1 MHYLNLIRKL
11 YLCDMNLKIS
21 VLSLSKFLVIIGL
34 LAAIAFPSFAEENAK
49 EEAKEKKASGFI
61 SAGGSLSSG
70 NINKADVKATGG
82 LSVADSTLEF
92 VMGGKYTYSESEH
105 KTKNNGIELNSKIDF
120 MPYRKWSPLIAF
132 EYLHNAYKGYNFR
145 LDLVAGAKY
154 NICSKPKV
162 YDYSISLAGLYDV
175 VDYTDDKKTLD
186 DNAFRLSLRPKIKQ
200 KLGNLFLIEKLFYQP
215 KFVDFNDYLIK
226 NETELE
232 CKITSIF
239 YLSVIYEFD
248 YRSTL
253 PPIKENQTYE
263 HSDHSLEVALKIKL

>member
-1 MHYLNLIRKL
+1 M
-11 YLCDMNLKIS
+11 
-21 VLSLSKFLVIIGL
+21 
-34 LAAIAFPSFAEENAK
+34 
-49 EEAKEKKASGFI
+49 
-61 SAGGSLSSG
+61 
-70 NINKADVKATGG
+70 
-82 LSVADSTLEF
+82 ADSTLEF

-105 KTKNNGIELNSKIDF
+105 KTKNNGIELNSKVDF

-132 EYLHNAYKGYNFR
+132 EYLHNAYKGYNYR
-145 LDLVAGAKY
+145 LDVVAGAKY
-154 NICSKPKV
+154 NIRSKPKV

-186 DNAFRLSLRPKIKQ
+186 DNAFRLSLRPKVKQ
-200 KLGNLFLIEKLFYQP
+200 QIGPAVYLVEKFFYQP
-215 KFVDFNDYLIK
+215 KINDFSNYLLK

-232 CKITSIF
+232 CKITKIF

-248 YRSTL
+248 YRSVL